1 MTDRIPGPTSAASP
15 GEVMT
20 RPTRYLA
27 WMAVGL
33 IAATV
38 LAVLLEEQLYN
49 AYKHNPGLNFGIF
62 VVFLIG
68 VAYIF
73 WQVLRLNR
81 EISWIE
87 RFRTGQLEST
97 NYRPPQLLAP
107 MAAMIGARKGKL
119 SLSALSLRSV
129 LDGINARLDESHDI
143 ARYFIGLMVFLGLLG
158 TFWGLLQTI
167 GGVADTL
174 STITVSGDASDLF
187 TQLKSGLQAPLA
199 GMGTAFSSSLLGLA
213 GSLVLGY
220 LELQASQSHNRFFNE
235 LEDWLSGMTR
245 LSGGGPLGES
255 EQSVPAYI
263 QALLEQTADSLE
275 NLQRTMSRGEESR
288 IQANNNLLGLVERL
302 GALSD
307 QMRTEQQLMTQLAE
321 TQSEIRPML
330 ARLTEL
336 ANSGGFGIDEASR
349 FHLRNVDLQMNRLLE
364 ELTTGRQVSVQE
376 LRSEIRMVARTIAAI
391 AEEGQR

>member
-1 MTDRIPGPTSAASP
+1 
-15 GEVMT
+15 MT

-27 WMAVGL
+27 WMAAGL
-33 IAATV
+33 IAVAV
-38 LAVLLEEQLYN
+38 LAVLLHTQLYN
-49 AYKHNPGLNFGIF
+49 AYRHNPALNFGIV
-62 VVFLIG
+62 VVFFVG
-68 VAYIF
+68 TFYIF

-81 EISWIE
+81 EIGWIE

-97 NYRPPQLLAP
+97 NYRPPRLLAP

-119 SLSALSLRSV
+119 SLSALSLRSL

-174 STITVSGDASDLF
+174 STISVTGDANDLF
-187 TQLKSGLQAPLA
+187 NQLKAGLQSPLA

-220 LELQASQSHNRFFNE
+220 LELQASQAHNRFFNE

-245 LSGGGPLGES
+245 LTGGGPIGES

-288 IQANNNLLGLVERL
+288 IQANNNLQGLTEKLGTLT
-302 GALSD
+302 D
-307 QMRTEQQLMTQLAE
+307 QMRTEQQLMMKLAE
-321 TQSEIRPML
+321 TQNEIRPML

-349 FHLRNVDLQMNRLLE
+349 YHLRNVDLQMNRLLE
-364 ELTTGRQVSVQE
+364 EMTTGRQVTTQE

-391 AEEGQR
+391 AEESQR

>member
-1 MTDRIPGPTSAASP
+1 
-15 GEVMT
+15 MT

-27 WMAVGL
+27 WMAAGL
-33 IAATV
+33 IAVAV
-38 LAVLLEEQLYN
+38 LAVLLHTQLYN
-49 AYKHNPGLNFGIF
+49 AYRHNPALNLGIVLVFFVGIF
-62 VVFLIG
+62 
-68 VAYIF
+68 YIF

-87 RFRTGQLEST
+87 RFRTGQIEST
-97 NYRPPQLLAP
+97 NYRPPRLLAP

-119 SLSALSLRSV
+119 SLSALSLRSL

-174 STITVSGDASDLF
+174 STISVTGDANDLF
-187 TQLKSGLQAPLA
+187 NQLKSGLQSPLA

-220 LELQASQSHNRFFNE
+220 LELQASQAHNRFFNE

-245 LSGGGPLGES
+245 LTGGGPIGES

-288 IQANNNLLGLVERL
+288 IQANNNLQGLVEKL
-302 GALSD
+302 GTLTD
-307 QMRTEQQLMTQLAE
+307 QMRTEQQLMMKLAE
-321 TQSEIRPML
+321 TQNEIRPML

-349 FHLRNVDLQMNRLLE
+349 YHLRNVDLQMNRLLE
-364 ELTTGRQVSVQE
+364 EMTTGRQVTTQE

>member
-1 MTDRIPGPTSAASP
+1 
-15 GEVMT
+15 MT

-27 WMAVGL
+27 WMAAGL
-33 IAATV
+33 IAVAV
-38 LAVLLEEQLYN
+38 LAVLLHAQLYN
-49 AYKHNPGLNFGIF
+49 AYRHNPALNFGIV
-62 VVFLIG
+62 VVFFIG
-68 VAYIF
+68 TFYIF

-107 MAAMIGARKGKL
+107 MATMIGARKGKL
-119 SLSALSLRSV
+119 SLSALSLRSL

-174 STITVSGDASDLF
+174 STISVTGDANDLF
-187 TQLKSGLQAPLA
+187 NQLKSGLQSPLA

-220 LELQASQSHNRFFNE
+220 LELQASQAHNRFFNE

-245 LSGGGPLGES
+245 LTGGGPLGES
-255 EQSVPAYI
+255 GEQSVPAYI

-288 IQANNNLLGLVERL
+288 IQANNNLQGLVERL
-302 GALSD
+302 GTLTD
-307 QMRTEQQLMTQLAE
+307 QMRTEQQLMVQLAG
-321 TQSEIRPML
+321 TQNEIRPML

-336 ANSGGFGIDEASR
+336 ANAGGFGIDEASR

-391 AEEGQR
+391 AEEGQQR

>member
-1 MTDRIPGPTSAASP
+1 
-15 GEVMT
+15 MT

-27 WMAVGL
+27 WMAAGL
-33 IAATV
+33 IAVAV
-38 LAVLLEEQLYN
+38 LAVLLHTQLYN
-49 AYKHNPGLNFGIF
+49 AYRHNPALNLGIVLVFFVGIF
-62 VVFLIG
+62 
-68 VAYIF
+68 YIF
-73 WQVLRLNR
+73 WQVLGLNR

-97 NYRPPQLLAP
+97 NYRPPRLLAP

-119 SLSALSLRSV
+119 SLSALSLRSL

-174 STITVSGDASDLF
+174 STISVTGDANDLF
-187 TQLKSGLQAPLA
+187 TQLKSGLQSPLA

-220 LELQASQSHNRFFNE
+220 LELQASQAHNRFFNE

-245 LSGGGPLGES
+245 LTGGGPIGES

-288 IQANNNLLGLVERL
+288 IQANNNLQGLTEKLGTLT
-302 GALSD
+302 D
-307 QMRTEQQLMTQLAE
+307 QMRTEQQLMMKLAE
-321 TQSEIRPML
+321 TQNEIRPML

-349 FHLRNVDLQMNRLLE
+349 YHLRNVDLQMNRLLE
-364 ELTTGRQVSVQE
+364 EMTTGRQVTTQE

>member
-1 MTDRIPGPTSAASP
+1 
-15 GEVMT
+15 MT

-27 WMAVGL
+27 WMAAGL
-33 IAATV
+33 IAVAV
-38 LAVLLEEQLYN
+38 LAALLHTQLYD
-49 AYKHNPGLNFGIF
+49 AYRHNPALNFGI
-62 VVFLIG
+62 VIVFFIG
-68 VAYIF
+68 TFYIF
-73 WQVLRLNR
+73 WQVWRINR

-97 NYRPPQLLAP
+97 NYRPPRLLAP

-119 SLSALSLRSV
+119 SLSALSLRSL

-174 STITVSGDASDLF
+174 AAINVTGDANDLF
-187 TQLKSGLQAPLA
+187 NQLKAGLQSPLA

-213 GSLVLGY
+213 GSLVLGF
-220 LELQASQSHNRFFNE
+220 LELQASQAHNRFFNE

-245 LSGGGPLGES
+245 LSGSGPVGDA

-288 IQANNNLLGLVERL
+288 IQANNNLQGLVERL
-302 GALSD
+302 GTLTD
-307 QMRTEQQLMTQLAE
+307 QMRTEQQLMMKLAE
-321 TQSEIRPML
+321 TQNEIRPML

-336 ANSGGFGIDEASR
+336 ASTGGFGIDEASR
-349 FHLRNVDLQMNRLLE
+349 FHLRNVDLQMNRVLE
-364 ELTTGRQVSVQE
+364 ELTTGHQVSVQE

>member
-1 MTDRIPGPTSAASP
+1 MTRL
-15 GEVMT
+15 T
-20 RPTRYLA
+20 RPTRYLIS
-27 WMAVGL
+27 MAVGL
-33 IAATV
+33 IAAAV
-38 LAVLLEEQLYN
+38 LALLLREQLYN

-68 VAYIF
+68 VIYIF
-73 WQVLRLNR
+73 WQVLRLYP

-87 RFRTGQLEST
+87 RFRTGQMEST
-97 NYRPPQLLAP
+97 NYRPPQLLGP
-107 MAAMIGARKGKL
+107 MAAMIGARKGGRL
-119 SLSALSLRSV
+119 SLSALSLRSL
-129 LDGINARLDESHDI
+129 LDGINVRLDESHDI

-167 GGVADTL
+167 GGVAETL
-174 STITVSGDASDLF
+174 STITVSGDANDLF
-187 TQLKSGLQAPLA
+187 TQLKSGLQRPLA

-245 LSGGGPLGES
+245 LSGAGPIGDA

-263 QALLEQTADSLE
+263 QALLEQTADSLD
-275 NLQRTMSRGEESR
+275 NLQRTISRGEESR
-288 IQANNNLLGLVERL
+288 IQANSSLVGLVERL
-302 GALSD
+302 GVLND
-307 QMRTEQQLMTQLAE
+307 QMRTEQQLIAHLAE

-336 ANSGGFGIDEASR
+336 ASSGGFGLDEASR

>member
-1 MTDRIPGPTSAASP
+1 VWRI
-15 GEVMT
+15 
-20 RPTRYLA
+20 
-27 WMAVGL
+27 
-33 IAATV
+33 
-38 LAVLLEEQLYN
+38 
-49 AYKHNPGLNFGIF
+49 
-62 VVFLIG
+62 
-68 VAYIF
+68 
-73 WQVLRLNR
+73 NR

-97 NYRPPQLLAP
+97 NYRPPRLLAP

-119 SLSALSLRSV
+119 SLSALSLRSL

-174 STITVSGDASDLF
+174 STISVTGDANDLF
-187 TQLKSGLQAPLA
+187 NQLKAGLQSPLA

-213 GSLVLGY
+213 GSLVLGF
-220 LELQASQSHNRFFNE
+220 LQLQASQAHNRFFNE

-245 LSGGGPLGES
+245 LSGGGPVGDA

-288 IQANNNLLGLVERL
+288 IQANNNLQGLVERL
-302 GALSD
+302 GTLTD
-307 QMRTEQQLMTQLAE
+307 QMRTEQQLMMKLAE
-321 TQSEIRPML
+321 TQNEIRPML

-336 ANSGGFGIDEASR
+336 ANTGGFGIDEASR

>member
-1 MTDRIPGPTSAASP
+1 
-15 GEVMT
+15 MT

-27 WMAVGL
+27 WMAAGL
-33 IAATV
+33 LAVAV
-38 LAVLLEEQLYN
+38 LAALLHTQLYN
-49 AYKHNPGLNFGIF
+49 AYRHNPALNFGI
-62 VVFLIG
+62 VIVFFIG
-68 VAYIF
+68 TFYIF
-73 WQVLRLNR
+73 WQVWRINR

-97 NYRPPQLLAP
+97 NYRPPRLLAP

-119 SLSALSLRSV
+119 SLSALSLRSL
-129 LDGINARLDESHDI
+129 LDGINARLEESHDI

-174 STITVSGDASDLF
+174 STISVTGDANDLF
-187 TQLKSGLQAPLA
+187 NQLKAGLQSPLA

-213 GSLVLGY
+213 GSLVLGF
-220 LELQASQSHNRFFNE
+220 LELQASQAHNRFFNE

-245 LSGGGPLGES
+245 LSGSGPVGDG

-288 IQANNNLLGLVERL
+288 IQANNNLQGLVERL
-302 GALSD
+302 GTLTD
-307 QMRTEQQLMTQLAE
+307 QMRTEQQLMMKLAE
-321 TQSEIRPML
+321 TQNEIRPML

-336 ANSGGFGIDEASR
+336 ANTGGFGIDEASR

-391 AEEGQR
+391 AEEGQREGQR

>member
-1 MTDRIPGPTSAASP
+1 
-15 GEVMT
+15 MT

-38 LAVLLEEQLYN
+38 LAVLLHEELYN
-49 AYKHNPGLNFGIF
+49 AYRHNPGLNFGIF

-68 VAYIF
+68 VGYIF

-81 EISWIE
+81 EITWIE
-87 RFRTGQLEST
+87 HFRTGQMEST

-158 TFWGLLQTI
+158 TFWGLLKTI

-174 STITVSGDASDLF
+174 STITVTGDANDLF
-187 TQLKSGLQAPLA
+187 TQLKAGLQAPLA

-245 LSGGGPLGES
+245 LTGGGPLGES

-275 NLQRTMSRGEESR
+275 NLQRTMVRGEESR
-288 IQANNNLLGLVERL
+288 IQANNNLQGLVEKL
-302 GALSD
+302 GALTD
-307 QMRTEQQLMTQLAE
+307 QMQTEQQLMTQLAE

>member
-1 MTDRIPGPTSAASP
+1 
-15 GEVMT
+15 MT

-33 IAATV
+33 VAAAA
-38 LAVLLEEQLYN
+38 LAVLLHEQLYN
-49 AYKHNPGLNFGIF
+49 AYQHNPGLNFGIF
-62 VVFLIG
+62 VVFVIG

-81 EISWIE
+81 EITWIE
-87 RFRTGQLEST
+87 RFRTGQMEST
-97 NYRPPQLLAP
+97 NYRPPRLLAP

-119 SLSALSLRSV
+119 SLSALSLRSL

-167 GGVADTL
+167 GGVADAL
-174 STITVSGDASDLF
+174 KTITATGGDAKSLF
-187 TQLKSGLQAPLA
+187 EQLKGGLQSPLE

-245 LSGGGPLGES
+245 LTGGGPVGES

-288 IQANNNLLGLVERL
+288 IQANTNLIALVERL
-302 GALSD
+302 GGLSD
-307 QMRTEQQLMTQLAE
+307 QMRSQQQLMTQLAE
-321 TQSEIRPML
+321 TQGEVRPL
-330 ARLTEL
+330 LTRLTEL
-336 ANSGGFGIDEASR
+336 ARSGGFGIDESSR
-349 FHLRNVDLQMNRLLE
+349 NHLRNVDLQMNRLLE
-364 ELTTGRQVSVQE
+364 ELTTGRQVSTQE
-376 LRSEIRMVARTIAAI
+376 LTREIRMVARTIAAI
-391 AEEGQR
+391 AEESQR

>member
-1 MTDRIPGPTSAASP
+1 
-15 GEVMT
+15 MT

-33 IAATV
+33 VAAGV
-38 LAVLLEEQLYN
+38 LAALLHEQLYN
-49 AYKHNPGLNFGIF
+49 AYRHNPGLNFGII
-62 VVFLIG
+62 VVFFIG
-68 VAYIF
+68 AFYIF

-81 EISWIE
+81 EITWIE
-87 RFRTGQLEST
+87 RFRTGQMEST

-167 GGVADTL
+167 GGVADAL
-174 STITVSGDASDLF
+174 KTIAVTGDANDLF
-187 TQLKSGLQAPLA
+187 TQLKAGLQAPLA

-245 LSGGGPLGES
+245 LTGGGPIGES

-288 IQANNNLLGLVERL
+288 IQANNSLVGLVDRL
-302 GALSD
+302 GVLTD
-307 QMRTEQQLMTQLAE
+307 QMRTQQQLMTQLAE
-321 TQSEIRPML
+321 TQGEVRPL
-330 ARLTEL
+330 LTRLTEL
-336 ANSGGFGIDEASR
+336 ARSGGFGIDESSR
-349 FHLRNVDLQMNRLLE
+349 NHLRNMDLQMNRLLE

-376 LRSEIRMVARTIAAI
+376 LTREIRMVARTIAAI

>member
-1 MTDRIPGPTSAASP
+1 
-15 GEVMT
+15 MT

-27 WMAVGL
+27 WMAAGL
-33 IAATV
+33 VAVAV
-38 LAVLLEEQLYN
+38 LAVLLHAQLYN
-49 AYKHNPGLNFGIF
+49 AYRHNPALNGGIV
-62 VVFLIG
+62 VVFFIG
-68 VAYIF
+68 VCYIF

-87 RFRTGQLEST
+87 RFRTGQIEST

-119 SLSALSLRSV
+119 SLSALSLRSL

-174 STITVSGDASDLF
+174 STISVTGDANDLF
-187 TQLKSGLQAPLA
+187 NQLKAGLQAPLA

-220 LELQASQSHNRFFNE
+220 LELQASQAHNRFFNE

-245 LSGGGPLGES
+245 LTGGGPLGES
-255 EQSVPAYI
+255 GEQSVPAYI

-288 IQANNNLLGLVERL
+288 IQANNNLQGLVERL
-302 GALSD
+302 GTLTD
-307 QMRTEQQLMTQLAE
+307 QMRTEQQLMVQLAG
-321 TQSEIRPML
+321 TQNEIRPML

-391 AEEGQR
+391 AEESQR

>member
-1 MTDRIPGPTSAASP
+1 MTGRIPGPTSAATP

-33 IAATV
+33 VAATV
-38 LAVLLEEQLYN
+38 LAVLLREQLYD
-49 AYKHNPGLNFGIF
+49 AYQQNPGLNFGIF

-68 VAYIF
+68 VVYIF

-87 RFRTGQLEST
+87 RFRTGQMEST

-158 TFWGLLQTI
+158 TFWGLLKTI

-174 STITVSGDASDLF
+174 STITVSGDVNTLF
-187 TQLKSGLQAPLA
+187 TQLKAGLQAPLA

-302 GALSD
+302 GALTD

-336 ANSGGFGIDEASR
+336 ASSGGFGIDEASR

>member
-1 MTDRIPGPTSAASP
+1 MTRL
-15 GEVMT
+15 T
-20 RPTRYLA
+20 RPTRYLIS
-27 WMAVGL
+27 MAVGL

-38 LAVLLEEQLYN
+38 LAVLLREQLYN

-68 VAYIF
+68 VIYIF
-73 WQVLRLNR
+73 WQVLRLYP

-87 RFRTGQLEST
+87 RFRTGQMEST

-107 MAAMIGARKGKL
+107 MAAMIGARKGGKL

-174 STITVSGDASDLF
+174 STLSVSGDANDLF
-187 TQLKSGLQAPLA
+187 TQLKSGLQRPLA

-220 LELQASQSHNRFFNE
+220 LELQASQSHNRFFRE

-245 LSGGGPLGES
+245 LSGAGGIGEVD
-255 EQSVPAYI
+255 QSVPAYI
-263 QALLEQTADSLE
+263 QALLEQTADSLD
-275 NLQRTMSRGEESR
+275 NLQLTISRGEESR
-288 IQANNNLLGLVERL
+288 IQANSSLVGLVERL
-302 GALSD
+302 GVLND
-307 QMRTEQQLMTQLAE
+307 QMRTEQQLIAHLAE
-321 TQSEIRPML
+321 TQKEIRPML
-330 ARLTEL
+330 NRLADL
-336 ANSGGFGIDEASR
+336 ASSGGFGLDEASR

>member
-1 MTDRIPGPTSAASP
+1 
-15 GEVMT
+15 MT

-27 WMAVGL
+27 WMAAGL
-33 IAATV
+33 IAVAV
-38 LAVLLEEQLYN
+38 LALLLHTQLYD
-49 AYKHNPGLNFGIF
+49 AYRHNPALNGGIVVVFFIGIF
-62 VVFLIG
+62 
-68 VAYIF
+68 YIF

-119 SLSALSLRSV
+119 SLSALSLRSL

-158 TFWGLLQTI
+158 TFWGLLLTI
-167 GGVADTL
+167 GGVAETL
-174 STITVSGDASDLF
+174 STISVTGDANDLF
-187 TQLKSGLQAPLA
+187 NQLKSGLQAPLA
-199 GMGTAFSSSLLGLA
+199 GMGTAFSCSLLGLA

-220 LELQASQSHNRFFNE
+220 LELQASQAHNRFFNE

-245 LSGGGPLGES
+245 LTGAGPLGES
-255 EQSVPAYI
+255 GEQSVPAYI

-288 IQANNNLLGLVERL
+288 IQANNNLQGLVERL
-302 GALSD
+302 GTLTD
-307 QMRTEQQLMTQLAE
+307 QMRTEQQLMVQLAG
-321 TQSEIRPML
+321 TQNEIRPML

>member
-1 MTDRIPGPTSAASP
+1 
-15 GEVMT
+15 MT

-27 WMAVGL
+27 WMAAGL
-33 IAATV
+33 IAVAV
-38 LAVLLEEQLYN
+38 LAALLHTQLYD
-49 AYKHNPGLNFGIF
+49 AYRHNPALNFGI
-62 VVFLIG
+62 VIVFFIG
-68 VAYIF
+68 TFYIF
-73 WQVLRLNR
+73 WQVWRINR

-97 NYRPPQLLAP
+97 NYRPPRLLAP

-119 SLSALSLRSV
+119 SLSALSLRSL

-174 STITVSGDASDLF
+174 STISVTGDANDLF
-187 TQLKSGLQAPLA
+187 NQLKAGLQSPLA

-213 GSLVLGY
+213 GSLVLGF
-220 LELQASQSHNRFFNE
+220 LQLQASQAHNRFFNE

-245 LSGGGPLGES
+245 LSGGGPVGDA

-288 IQANNNLLGLVERL
+288 IQANNNLQGLVERL
-302 GALSD
+302 GTLTD
-307 QMRTEQQLMTQLAE
+307 QMRTEQQLMMKLAE
-321 TQSEIRPML
+321 TQNEIRPML

-336 ANSGGFGIDEASR
+336 ANTGGFGIDEASR

>member
-1 MTDRIPGPTSAASP
+1 
-15 GEVMT
+15 MT

-27 WMAVGL
+27 WMAAGL
-33 IAATV
+33 VAVAV
-38 LAVLLEEQLYN
+38 LAVLLQTQLYI
-49 AYKHNPGLNFGIF
+49 AYRHNPALNFGI
-62 VVFLIG
+62 VLVFFIG
-68 VAYIF
+68 IFYIF

-97 NYRPPQLLAP
+97 NYRPPRLLAP

-119 SLSALSLRSV
+119 SLSALSLRSL

-174 STITVSGDASDLF
+174 STISVTGDANDLF
-187 TQLKSGLQAPLA
+187 NQLKSGLQAPLA

-220 LELQASQSHNRFFNE
+220 LELQASQAHNRFFNE

-288 IQANNNLLGLVERL
+288 IQANNNLQGLVERL
-302 GALSD
+302 GTLTD
-307 QMRTEQQLMTQLAE
+307 QMRTEQQLMMQLAG
-321 TQSEIRPML
+321 TQNEIRPML

-349 FHLRNVDLQMNRLLE
+349 YHLRNVDLQMNRLLE

>member
-1 MTDRIPGPTSAASP
+1 
-15 GEVMT
+15 MT

-33 IAATV
+33 VAATV
-38 LAVLLEEQLYN
+38 LAVLLHEELYN
-49 AYKHNPGLNFGIF
+49 AYRHNPGLNFGIF

-73 WQVLRLNR
+73 WQVWRLNR
-81 EISWIE
+81 EIAWIE

-97 NYRPPQLLAP
+97 DYRPPQLLAP

-167 GGVADTL
+167 GGVADAL
-174 STITVSGDASDLF
+174 STITVSGDANDLF
-187 TQLKSGLQAPLA
+187 TQLKAGLQTPLA

-220 LELQASQSHNRFFNE
+220 LELQASRFHNHFFNE
-235 LEDWLSGMTR
+235 LEDWLAGMTR

-302 GALSD
+302 GALTD

>member
-1 MTDRIPGPTSAASP
+1 
-15 GEVMT
+15 MT

-27 WMAVGL
+27 WMAAGL
-33 IAATV
+33 IAVAV
-38 LAVLLEEQLYN
+38 LAVLLHTQLYN
-49 AYKHNPGLNFGIF
+49 AYRHNPALNFGI
-62 VVFLIG
+62 VLVFFIG
-68 VAYIF
+68 IVYIF

-81 EISWIE
+81 EIGWIE

-97 NYRPPQLLAP
+97 NYRPPRLLAP

-174 STITVSGDASDLF
+174 SAISVTGDANDLF
-187 TQLKSGLQAPLA
+187 NQLKSGLQSPLA

-220 LELQASQSHNRFFNE
+220 LELQASQAHNRFFNE

-245 LSGGGPLGES
+245 LTGGGPIGES

-288 IQANNNLLGLVERL
+288 IQANTNLQGLVEKL
-302 GALSD
+302 GTLTD
-307 QMRTEQQLMTQLAE
+307 QMRTEQQLMMKLAE
-321 TQSEIRPML
+321 TQNEIRPML

-349 FHLRNVDLQMNRLLE
+349 YHLRNVDLQMNRLLE
-364 ELTTGRQVSVQE
+364 EMTTGRQVTTQE

-391 AEEGQR
+391 AEESQR

>member
-1 MTDRIPGPTSAASP
+1 
-15 GEVMT
+15 MT

-27 WMAVGL
+27 WMAAGL
-33 IAATV
+33 VAVAV
-38 LAVLLEEQLYN
+38 LAVLLHAQLYD
-49 AYKHNPGLNFGIF
+49 AYRHNPALNFGIV
-62 VVFLIG
+62 VVFFIG
-68 VAYIF
+68 ICYIF
-73 WQVLRLNR
+73 WQVWRLNR
-81 EISWIE
+81 EIGWIE
-87 RFRTGQLEST
+87 RFRTGQIEST
-97 NYRPPQLLAP
+97 NYRPPRLLAP

-119 SLSALSLRSV
+119 SLSALSLRSL

-143 ARYFIGLMVFLGLLG
+143 SRYFIGLMVFLGLLG

-174 STITVSGDASDLF
+174 SAINVTGDANDLF
-187 TQLKSGLQAPLA
+187 NQLKAGLQSPLA

-213 GSLVLGY
+213 GSLVLGF
-220 LELQASQSHNRFFNE
+220 LELQASQANNRFFNE
-235 LEDWLSGMTR
+235 LEEWLSGMTR

-288 IQANNNLLGLVERL
+288 IQANNNLQGLVERL
-302 GALSD
+302 GTLTD
-307 QMRTEQQLMTQLAE
+307 QMRAEQQLMTKLAE

-336 ANSGGFGIDEASR
+336 AGSGGFGIDETSR

-391 AEEGQR
+391 AEEGQQR

>member
-1 MTDRIPGPTSAASP
+1 
-15 GEVMT
+15 MT

-27 WMAVGL
+27 WMIAGLAAV
-33 IAATV
+33 AV
-38 LAVLLEEQLYN
+38 LALLLHTQLYD
-49 AYKHNPGLNFGIF
+49 AYRHNPALNFGIV
-62 VVFLIG
+62 VVFFIG
-68 VAYIF
+68 AAYIF

-119 SLSALSLRSV
+119 SLSALSLRSL

-174 STITVSGDASDLF
+174 STINVTGDANDLF
-187 TQLKSGLQAPLA
+187 NQLKSGLQSPLA

-220 LELQASQSHNRFFNE
+220 LELQASQAHNRFFNE

-245 LSGGGPLGES
+245 LTGGGPLGES

-288 IQANNNLLGLVERL
+288 IQANNNLQGLVERL
-302 GALSD
+302 GTLTD
-307 QMRTEQQLMTQLAE
+307 QMRTEQQLMMKLAE
-321 TQSEIRPML
+321 TQNEIRPML

-336 ANSGGFGIDEASR
+336 ANSGGFGIDETSR
-349 FHLRNVDLQMNRLLE
+349 YHLRNVDLQMNRLLE
-364 ELTTGRQVSVQE
+364 EMTTGRQVSVQE

-391 AEEGQR
+391 AEESQR

>member
-1 MTDRIPGPTSAASP
+1 MTGRIPGPTSAATP

-33 IAATV
+33 VAASV
-38 LAVLLEEQLYN
+38 LAVLLHEQLYT
-49 AYKHNPGLNFGIF
+49 AYRHNPGLNFGIF

-81 EISWIE
+81 EITWIE

-158 TFWGLLQTI
+158 TFWGLLKTI
-167 GGVADTL
+167 GGVAETL
-174 STITVSGDASDLF
+174 STITVTGDANDLF
-187 TQLKSGLQAPLA
+187 TQLKAGLQAPLA

-302 GALSD
+302 GALTD